1 MARPNTLK
9 GLPPALPPFAR
20 KQSPKSFLYT
30 RVLKNFLGEQA
41 AYVYA
46 LLSTNEH
53 LTFSRIQQVSS
64 MRPSH
69 LRKILVSLIQMN
81 CCTFYPKSGPPSLQ
95 PRPKQHKPREYYYYP
110 KEEGCLKLT
119 YADEIIRTIRSEYPD
134 ELPATI
140 IQNVL
145 SVGSLTIRDFLK
157 PLLSDK
163 DQCFKVQKTF
173 KLLVDDGWLEPVG
186 KTTFLNAFDLFSAT
200 FKKTMSSFNKEHPLS
215 KTISQTKRMHMI
227 KEMTYEKFLRLMEGE
242 ELHSLLRHSDNPGLL
257 KELVGAP
264 GSSNTKDNDEDASDF
279 DLAGLINR
287 DLPLTFNF
295 ERFLKRLRSAH
306 LASAAKHRVGNISAK
321 IYALVLNHVE
331 ERSREVRS
339 KGIILQRLLANVGQT
354 TVGLNPH
361 KQMETANKLSL
372 QDQSQSLSVTVPE
385 VYRDLQLHGSKFGI
399 TEDDL
404 YGTIYDPANPDIGAK
419 PEKKR
424 PLESSGVPSSE
435 DGVNK
440 KIKLEDFATPSPATG
455 NGGVDLSTSLL
466 EMAEND
472 VGDDDPF
479 GLGVQTTGSASSG
492 DPRIMT
498 LLLQHLKL
506 LCADAQQ
513 PFLREATPGSF
524 YVPFTEL
531 TPVFVK
537 CTFKQYIKQIL
548 GSSCLR
554 IFNFVEQE
562 HLTDVKELAKRVLMR
577 ESDIRNVLDRMQEF
591 NMIEF
596 QEIPKTQDRSAIRAA
611 FALRSNYRN
620 GLSAIRSCL
629 THNMGEVLES
639 LEDMRYDNKILLD
652 KVSRNDV
659 KGREQEL
666 LLSSELKRLQQYYEF
681 ERQTLAKFFRL
692 RSAIDVFEFMDG
704 I

>member
-1 MARPNTLK
+1 MK
-9 GLPPALPPFAR
+9 GLPSDLPPFTR

-41 AYVYA
+41 AYIYA
-46 LLSTNEH
+46 LLSTNER
-53 LTFSRIQQVSS
+53 LSFSRIQQVSC

-81 CCTFYPKSGPPSLQ
+81 CCTFYPKSGPPSVQLR
-95 PRPKQHKPREYYYYP
+95 PRQHKPREYYYYP
-110 KEEGCLKLT
+110 KEEGCLKLA
-119 YADEIIRTIRSEYPD
+119 YADDIIRTIRGEYSD

-157 PLLSDK
+157 PIASDK
-163 DQCFKVQKTF
+163 DQCYKVQKAF

-186 KTTFLNAFDLFSAT
+186 KTTFLNMFDLFSAT
-200 FKKTMSSFNKEHPLS
+200 FKKTTSSFNREHPLS

-227 KEMTYEKFLRLMEGE
+227 KEMTYEKFIRLMEGE
-242 ELHSLLRHSDNPGLL
+242 ELHSLLRHSDNPGLMR
-257 KELVGAP
+257 ELVGA
-264 GSSNTKDNDEDASDF
+264 NYATDAKDKDEDSTEL

-287 DLPLTFNF
+287 DLPLTFCF
-295 ERFLKRLRSAH
+295 ERYLKRLRSAH
-306 LASAAKHRVGNISAK
+306 FASAAKHRVGNISAK

-331 ERSREVRS
+331 ERSRDVRS

-361 KQMETANKLSL
+361 KKMEMANKLSL

-385 VYRDLQLHGSKFGI
+385 IYKDLQLRGSKFGI

-404 YGTIYDPANPDIGAK
+404 YGTIYDPANPDAGAK

-424 PLESSGVPSSE
+424 PLEPTGSDD
-435 DGVNK
+435 DGANK
-440 KIKLEDFATPSPATG
+440 KIRLEDFTNPNPGDGAG
-455 NGGVDLSTSLL
+455 MDLGTSLL
-466 EMAEND
+466 EMAE
-472 VGDDDPF
+472 GEDDPF
-479 GLGVQTTGSASSG
+479 GMGMQSSASASSG

-506 LCADAQQ
+506 LCSDARE
-513 PFLREATPGSF
+513 PFLREASPGSF

-531 TPVFVK
+531 TPLVVK
-537 CTFKQYIKQIL
+537 YTFKQYLKQIL

-591 NMIEF
+591 NLIEF

-620 GLSAIRSCL
+620 ALSAMKSCL
-629 THNMGEVLES
+629 IHNMGEVLES
-639 LEDMRYDNKILLD
+639 LEDIRFDNKILLD

-666 LLSSELKRLQQYYEF
+666 LLAGELKQLQKYYEF

-692 RSAIDVFEFMDG
+692 RSAVDVFEFMDG